1 MDKKLL
7 LSIGLLFI
15 VLITQYADCAPA
27 EADNDESEYLQDDQ
41 DNYDESYDEKD
52 DDKDRKI
59 SSTTETNEIYK
70 TENYTEII
78 DTGKNVRME
87 CKGEFDENAIFL
99 WYNGT
104 RIIAQGQAFQI
115 TDKRIKFS
123 KKDGSLTIEGVDM
136 YDNAI
141 YKCRAFH
148 KSERFET
155 NVKLIVNGPPKMIK
169 IGHNRDNSFVGG
181 KKLFYKASEKDL
193 RFKCTVPNAQ
203 PEAKITWIH
212 NGNAIQ
218 ESKDRDIKFVEES
231 IFEIRVLH
239 ARHAGE
245 YECEATNEYG
255 SIKSKFSIDVQFAPF
270 FRPHHNFFNA
280 DIGNDVEIFCTYKAS
295 PAATSVKWFK
305 NGNQIHENDKFVI
318 KADEKDHHDR
328 TKLLIKDVEQ
338 NDLGVY
344 YCEVQNSLGT
354 KKENITLD
362 LVPAPPK
369 FEAFKYI
376 NNYLYTDWIVK
387 SHQEL
392 QSMIILY
399 RNNENGW
406 SQAEAKITNQNPLRA
421 GEFKVQGSL
430 SLEAGEW
437 TIMGRAKN
445 SYGWSDDAYAQQT
458 TIKIPKDTTES
469 AEMTSSASSIV
480 SSICGSLVAIL
491 ITRYFV

>member
-7 LSIGLLFI
+7 MSIGLLFI
-15 VLITQYADCAPA
+15 VLITQYANCAPA
-27 EADNDESEYLQDDQ
+27 ETDNDESEYLQDGEEIYD
-41 DNYDESYDEKD
+41 DNYDEKD
-52 DDKDRKI
+52 DDKDKKI
-59 SSTTETNEIYK
+59 ASTTETNEIYK
-70 TENYTEII
+70 TDNYTETI
-78 DTGKNVRME
+78 DAGKNVRLE
-87 CKGEFDENAIFL
+87 CKGEFDESAIFL

-104 RIIAQGQAFQI
+104 RIISQGQAFQI
-115 TDKRIKFS
+115 TDKRIRLS
-123 KKDGSLTIEGVDM
+123 KKDGSLTIEGVNS
-136 YDNAI
+136 YDNAM
-141 YKCRAFH
+141 YKCRAFQ
-148 KSERFET
+148 KGERFET
-155 NVKLIVNGPPKMIK
+155 NVQLIVNGPPKTIM
-169 IGHNRDNSFVGG
+169 IGHNRDNTFVSG
-181 KKLFYKASEKDL
+181 KELIYKAGEKDL
-193 RFKCTVPNAQ
+193 RFKCTVPNTH

-231 IFEIRVLH
+231 ILEIRVLH
-239 ARHAGE
+239 ARHSGE

-255 SIKSKFSIDVQFAPF
+255 SAKAKFSIDVQFAPF

-295 PAATSVKWFK
+295 PAATSVKWYK
-305 NGNQIHENDKFVI
+305 NGNQIHENDKYVV

-344 YCEVQNSLGT
+344 YCEIQNSLGT

-406 SQAEAKITNQNPLRA
+406 SQAEAKITNQNPLKA

-445 SYGWSDDAYAQQT
+445 SYGWSDDAFAQQT
-458 TIKIPKDTTES
+458 TIKVPKETTES